1 MTPLPDSHHVARYCR
16 PSTVDESGRPMT
28 SAFAMRTGEGH
39 LRVNWLEC
47 FDPRLEVAV
56 NRVRDALLEQGT
68 PLRPNGRFAL
78 LDIGMV
84 KAAVKRSLGRS
95 LHVNQLAP
103 DADPSGA
110 AIIGNPD
117 DGLIVAAEIKALV
130 RHNRV
135 RRAV

>member
-1 MTPLPDSHHVARYCR
+1 MNPLPDSHHVARYCP
-16 PSTVDESGRPMT
+16 PSMVDESGRPMT
-28 SAFAMRTGEGH
+28 SAFAMHDDGGH
-39 LRVNWLEC
+39 LAVNWLEC

-56 NRVRDALLEQGT
+56 NRVRDALLEQGA

-95 LHVNQLAP
+95 LQINQLAP
-103 DADPSGA
+103 DNDPSGA
-110 AIIGNPD
+110 AIFGRPD
-117 DGLIVAAEIKALV
+117 DGLMLAAEIKALV

>member
-1 MTPLPDSHHVARYCR
+1 
-16 PSTVDESGRPMT
+16 MT
-28 SAFAMRTGEGH
+28 SAFAMHDAGGH
-39 LRVNWLEC
+39 LAVNWLEC

-56 NRVRDALLEQGT
+56 NRVRDVLLEQGA

-95 LHVNQLAP
+95 LQINQLA
-103 DADPSGA
+103 ADNDRSGA
-110 AIIGNPD
+110 AIVGQPD
-117 DGLIVAAEIKALV
+117 DGLMVAAEIKALV

>member
-1 MTPLPDSHHVARYCR
+1 MNPLPDSHHVARYCR

-28 SAFAMRTGEGH
+28 GAFATRDGEGH
-39 LRVNWLEC
+39 LPVNWLEC
-47 FDPRLEVAV
+47 FDPRVEVAV
-56 NRVRDALLEQGT
+56 NRVRDELLLQGA

-95 LHVNQLAP
+95 LHVNQIAP
-103 DADPSGA
+103 DSDPSGA
-110 AIIGNPD
+110 AIFGRPD
-117 DGLIVAAEIKALV
+117 DGLMLAAEIKALV